1 MHFFLFYVKFNDN
14 QSKNRI
20 ILTQVRIITTGFLSF
35 ISIFSDLTE
44 KSNPYLI
51 IEQIVTRKTY
61 RKKEIFLME
70 EVNYIVDEDYVADI
84 KFNKKSKSVNQK
96 LDPRLRMNSIN
107 G

>member
-44 KSNPYLI
+44 KSHTYLI
-51 IEQIVTRKTY
+51 IKQIVTRKTY

>member
-1 MHFFLFYVKFNDN
+1 
-14 QSKNRI
+14 
-20 ILTQVRIITTGFLSF
+20 
-35 ISIFSDLTE
+35 
-44 KSNPYLI
+44 
-51 IEQIVTRKTY
+51 
-61 RKKEIFLME
+61 ME